1 MTTGDPWVSAAAAWN
16 YFIISQQNKEI
27 KCFKKRTIL
36 SKEQEA
42 SPEA

>member
-1 MTTGDPWVSAAAAWN
+1 MAMVLGGCCCN
-16 YFIISQQNKEI
+16 FFITSQQNKEI

-36 SKEQEA
+36 SKGPEA